1 MKIQLPSIFTNAR
14 VIRLSVA
21 RVFRIPFKEHS
32 LITCYPEGTDLSC
45 LEFKGRMWFSS
56 CPWEG
61 WAPGLS
67 HERLPGFIIPW
78 HLGLFS
84 RLLSS
89 RNRMVLLPCYVESRA
104 QLHSLGINHSAKLQ
118 RGEASEPA
126 PTPCV
131 GLCLASAS
139 WSLLLMDRFLS
150 SSKVGGGKVKWN
162 WMLTSTHQS
171 QRNPRT

>member
-1 MKIQLPSIFTNAR
+1 MAH
-14 VIRLSVA
+14 
-21 RVFRIPFKEHS
+21 VFRIPFKEHS

-89 RNRMVLLPCYVESRA
+89 RNRLVLLPCSMESRA
-104 QLHSLGINHSAKLQ
+104 QLHSLRINHSAKLK

-126 PTPCV
+126 PTTLCRPV
-131 GLCLASAS
+131 SSLCLPVTSDGSLHIIQESRQWESEVTLNVNVYSPKSAEPQNLEQWRWHQAPHS
-139 WSLLLMDRFLS
+139 GGRF
-150 SSKVGGGKVKWN
+150 
-162 WMLTSTHQS
+162 
-171 QRNPRT
+171 